1 MASNAGPSSDS
12 GGRYTVTGLS
22 SEVTI
27 MAGIVTAVSQ
37 GFAQVSP
44 ILEIR
49 PFFVAIT
56 ISVVLASYY
65 IRLVH
70 SATIGRCFVLVPLV
84 SAIIFAMSLS
94 TNNLLAA
101 AVKGSPTEN
110 SVAAEKSQIKTLEE
124 QLKNWQ
130 DQFTKLKQI
139 NELLRQ
145 LAGLPPEEGNM
156 KQSAVTSNLMNGL
169 GIVPTEA
176 YAAESTVPLKRP
188 TLAEQNKIL
197 EQLRSIELE
206 QKRLQDEAKK
216 LNHQTTVQ
224 PKPVQQQAPLWRKW

>member
-1 MASNAGPSSDS
+1 MAGNSSPSS
-12 GGRYTVTGLS
+12 GTAGRYSVTGLS

-37 GFAQVSP
+37 GFAQVSN

-56 ISVVLASYY
+56 ISVLLASYY

-70 SATIGRCFVLVPLV
+70 SATIVKCLVLVPVV

-101 AVKGSPTEN
+101 AIKGGQTQNGLANEQN
-110 SVAAEKSQIKTLEE
+110 RITVLEA

-130 DQFTKLKQI
+130 DQFNKLKQI

-145 LAGLPPEEGNM
+145 LAGLPPEERDT
-156 KQSAVTSNLMNGL
+156 KRSAASTLMNRL
-169 GIVPTEA
+169 GIVPEEVF
-176 YAAESTVPLKRP
+176 AAESSTPLKRP
-188 TLAEQNKIL
+188 NLAEQNKIL
-197 EQLRSIELE
+197 EQLRAFELE
-206 QKRLQDEAKK
+206 QKRLQDEAKRLK
-216 LNHQTTVQ
+216 QQTKVQ
-224 PKPVQQQAPLWRKW
+224 PKPVQEPPTLWRKW